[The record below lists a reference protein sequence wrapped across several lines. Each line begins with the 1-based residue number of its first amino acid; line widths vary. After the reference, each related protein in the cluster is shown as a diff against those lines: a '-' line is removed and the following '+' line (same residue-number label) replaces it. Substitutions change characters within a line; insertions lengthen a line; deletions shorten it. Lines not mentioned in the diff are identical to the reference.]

1 MCDKGNEGKNRTEQN
16 DVCRLFGIW
25 LFSFWF
31 FLSLYFHSQ
40 VVFFSVF
47 ILCFITLLFAVFLP
61 GTCRVY
67 SFQADIFFIWLKDLN
82 KILPLITYLM
92 HLNYSKFNIVLDL
105 LL

>member
-47 ILCFITLLFAVFLP
+47 ILCFITLLFAVFYQVP
-61 GTCRVY
+61 VEYIAFRQTY
-67 SFQADIFFIWLKDLN
+67 SSSGLR
-82 KILPLITYLM
+82 T
-92 HLNYSKFNIVLDL
+92 
-105 LL
+105 